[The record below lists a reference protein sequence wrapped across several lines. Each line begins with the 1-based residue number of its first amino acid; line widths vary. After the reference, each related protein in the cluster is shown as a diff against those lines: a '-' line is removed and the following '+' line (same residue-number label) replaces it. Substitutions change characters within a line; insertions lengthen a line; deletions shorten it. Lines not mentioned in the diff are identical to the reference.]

1 MTTQTIIGNL
11 NQLSANARV
20 SKPMSDK
27 YKTYDTK
34 TLVENI
40 VRDLGLDCTIK
51 AKGNIPGRVSTS
63 HFVEIGLKETFT
75 LPDGLYSPRVIIR
88 NSYAGEGSL
97 SVQCGIF
104 RYICENGLT
113 IGSKTFAIRIRHVG
127 RTQEQVY
134 AELRA
139 NILVAI
145 ENAKKLAQTMYAG
158 MSENISV
165 VDLKRKI
172 NTLDLSKKVQDVV
185 LYRFKHATRPED
197 ATQTLWAAYN
207 IINEV
212 MRERSRSEMRTLDRN
227 NNLSEKLIA
236 A

>member
-11 NQLSANARV
+11 NQLSANARI

-40 VRDLGLDCTIK
+40 VHDLGLDCTIK

-63 HFVEIGLKETFT
+63 HFVEIGLKDTFT

-88 NSYAGEGSL
+88 NSYAGESAL
-97 SVQCGIF
+97 VVQCGIF
-104 RYICENGLT
+104 RFICENGLT
-113 IGSKTFAIRIRHVG
+113 IGTKTFAVKIRHIG

-134 AELRA
+134 AELRT
-139 NILVAI
+139 NILLAI
-145 ENAKKLAQTMYAG
+145 ANAKTLAQTMYAG
-158 MSENISV
+158 MSESISI

-172 NTLDLSKKVQDVV
+172 ETLDLSKKVQNQV
-185 LYRFKHATRPED
+185 LYRFLNATRPED
-197 ATQTLWAAYN
+197 STQTLWAAYN

-212 MRERSRSEMRTLDRN
+212 IRERSRSEMRMLDRN

>member
-20 SKPMSDK
+20 SKQMSDK

-63 HFVEIGLKETFT
+63 HFVEIGLKDTFT

-88 NSYAGEGSL
+88 NSYAGESAL
-97 SVQCGIF
+97 VVQCGVF

-113 IGSKTFAIRIRHVG
+113 IGSKTFAIKIRHVG

-134 AELRA
+134 SELRA
-139 NILVAI
+139 NIIVAI
-145 ENAKKLAQTMYAG
+145 ENAKTLAQAMYAG
-158 MSENISV
+158 MSESISI
-165 VDLKRKI
+165 VDLKRKL
-172 NTLDLSKKVQDVV
+172 NTLNLSKKVKDVV
-185 LYRFKHATRPED
+185 LYRFQHATRPED
-197 ATQTLWAAYN
+197 ATQTLWSAYN
-207 IINEV
+207 IVNEI
-212 MRERSRSEMRTLDRN
+212 MRERGRSEMRTFDRN

>member
-63 HFVEIGLKETFT
+63 HFVEIGLKDTFT

-88 NSYAGEGSL
+88 NSYAGESAL
-97 SVQCGIF
+97 VVQIGLF
-104 RYICENGLT
+104 RFVCSNGLVV
-113 IGSKTFAIRIRHVG
+113 GSNTYATKIRHVG
-127 RTQEQVY
+127 RTQDQVY
-134 AELRA
+134 TELKT
-139 NILVAI
+139 NIVLAI
-145 ENAKKLAQTMYAG
+145 ENAKTLAYEQYMG
-158 MSENISV
+158 MTKTLTAVEM
-165 VDLKRKI
+165 RQKI
-172 NTLDLSKKVQDVV
+172 ETLNLSKKVQGIVAN
-185 LYRFKHATRPED
+185 RFLHTERPED
-197 ATQTLWAAYN
+197 ATRTVWALYN
-207 IINEV
+207 IVNEV
-212 MRERSRSEMRTLDRN
+212 IGERSRSDMRVLARN
-227 NNLSEKLIA
+227 NNLAEKLIA

>member
-40 VRDLGLDCTIK
+40 VKDLGLDCTIK
-51 AKGNIPGRVSTS
+51 AKGNMPGRVSTS

-104 RYICENGLT
+104 RFVCQNGLL
-113 IGSKTFAIRIRHVG
+113 IGTKTYATKIRHVG

-134 AELRA
+134 TELRE
-139 NILVAI
+139 NIVAAI
-145 ENAKKLAQTMYAG
+145 SNAQKLAYDQYMG
-158 MSENISV
+158 MTKTLTAVEM
-165 VDLKRKI
+165 RQKI
-172 NTLDLSKKVQDVV
+172 ETLDLSKKVQGIVAN
-185 LYRFKHATRPED
+185 RFLHTDRPED
-197 ATQTLWAAYN
+197 STRTVWALYN
-207 IINEV
+207 IVNEV
-212 MRERSRSEMRTLDRN
+212 IGERSRSDMRVLARN
-227 NNLSEKLIA
+227 NNLAERLIA